1 MTTALRSFLR
11 YVRYR
16 GDITLDLAAA
26 VPVVANWSMPSIP
39 RANLSRSDTR
49 SCWLVSIDGP
59 QSVVATTRSCCCSR
73 GWGCAL
79 VKWSSSN
86 SRISTGTQVN

>member
-1 MTTALRSFLR
+1 MYKECEDTLRSFLR

-39 RANLSRSDTR
+39 RESQQTR
-49 SCWLVSIDGP
+49 LGSCWLVSIDGL
-59 QSVVATTRSCCCSR
+59 QSVVATTRSCSTA
-73 GWGCAL
+73 GMNAAL
-79 VKWSSSN
+79 PSGSLVRCLRN
-86 SRISTGTQVN
+86 GPA